1 MKPFRHILHII
12 LLLCFIS
19 IVHADTYVDSLMRK
33 IIQSDGVTKANAL
46 IELSNY
52 ITGKNIDESIVYA
65 QEGLELSKKLN
76 YKYGV
81 ANAYN
86 SLGTS
91 YARKGELDSADVF
104 FGKAVQSYKESGN
117 FSLAGESQ
125 LMRGLLFL
133 ENYNY
138 TRAFETF
145 LEAKEIFESIDDK
158 SGLAKLNYYL
168 GRIFYG
174 WTNYDKAEKH
184 FQIAL
189 DYFVQSEDFEFQ
201 SQVYLFLGQV
211 YRHSGYKEKSF
222 DNLQKAFESYRKSN
236 DLQNAIL
243 PLRYI
248 GEYYI
253 DLKEYDTALQKFH
266 QGVDIA
272 LNNSID
278 ISYAGDL
285 YTLIAHV
292 HQMKGE
298 LDSSLAYNT
307 MALANREE
315 VGRKIYI
322 SSSLINIGYTYYNMQ
337 DYQSALK
344 YIDSGLAIAY
354 ELDFIEYKK
363 SGNFKKYLVFQA
375 MDDYEKALQYYRNY
389 SEIKD
394 SIVRKE
400 TDQNFLG
407 LQLSFETTQK
417 DQENEILKTKN
428 KLQKTYFYIIG
439 LFLILIILFVLYLYR
454 LKRKNQAALEEMV
467 DERTKELNHTLDEL
481 KKEINERILIENRI
495 QRMNIELESKVQE
508 RTEQLEKAKNDLIMA
523 LQHEKKLVKLKS
535 QFINLISHEYK
546 TPMTIIS
553 SSSSLIK
560 NYLESNAYD
569 KIEKHIKKIDS
580 AILSLNNLIEDVIN
594 YDKGEAGDLDVI
606 PSSFDAVKLIVTSI
620 NELRNVNDGMHKI
633 EFKTPI
639 KEMIVNTDK
648 SLLRQII
655 HQLLLNAIKFS
666 EDQAEIKIELYEE
679 VHQMI
684 FSIED
689 KGVGIS
695 EDDQRMIFEPF
706 FKSTKNIGIITG
718 VGLGLSIV
726 KMYVNALLGDIFVR
740 SEVGRGTKMTV
751 KIPKQ
756 INKPQK

>member
-253 DLKEYDTALQKFH
+253 DLQEYDTALQKFH